1 MRYHRFIP
9 PLLVL
14 SLSACGALQDK
25 TPKPMPEATARPIQ
39 GTAKTAASLDATTEA
54 ERATATAAPTTA
66 GRNLGTV
73 SVALGSPAEQGF
85 WLKSPLVAAPGKGRV
100 ALASGASVAVDLL
113 PGQGGALLSLA
124 AYRALG
130 LSLTDLPQVVV
141 TAE

>member
-1 MRYHRFIP
+1 
-9 PLLVL
+9 
-14 SLSACGALQDK
+14 
-25 TPKPMPEATARPIQ
+25 MPEATARPIQ